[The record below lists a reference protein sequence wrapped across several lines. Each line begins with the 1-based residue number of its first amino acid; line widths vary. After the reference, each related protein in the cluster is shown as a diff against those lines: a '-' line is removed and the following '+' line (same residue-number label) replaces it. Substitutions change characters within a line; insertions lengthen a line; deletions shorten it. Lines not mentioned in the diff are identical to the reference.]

1 MGDDTLYQ
9 TLETPP
15 PSPLVLVK
23 KMPPGAIAFMQN
35 LEKVNAHLQNSY
47 ISCENGSIT
56 EAVTHAMFARDRLHD
71 LLWMEEKTRGRDA
84 RERSA

>member
-23 KMPPGAIAFMQN
+23 KMPPGAIAFMHN
-35 LEKVNAHLQNSY
+35 LEKINAWLQQSYSAAESCNMKDAVKCALSASYHLQ
-47 ISCENGSIT
+47 
-56 EAVTHAMFARDRLHD
+56 D
-71 LLWMEEKTRGRDA
+71 LLWMEETRGRDV
-84 RERSA
+84 RE